1 MIFKE
6 PDYSVG
12 IEEEYYLVDL
22 ESRNLIKTVP
32 DGVWPKLEKA
42 LGDHVTREFLQ
53 CQVEIGTPVCKT
65 ITQARE
71 ELGHFRAT
79 VAEIANQF
87 DLGLIASSTH
97 PFALSG
103 QQQLTDKDRY
113 YNLAKDLQQ
122 VVRRLLISGMH
133 IHVGL
138 PDDDLRVDLM
148 SQAAYILPH
157 LLALSTS
164 SPFWRGQDT
173 GLKSYRICV
182 WNEMPRTG
190 LPTYFDTYTEYKRHV
205 EVLVESGI
213 IEDSSKIWWDIRPSH
228 KFPTLEIRIAD
239 ICTDV
244 DDGVCIAA
252 IYVCWMRMLYRLR
265 RSNQRWRTYANFL
278 IEENRWRAHRYGI
291 DEGLID
297 FGVGEVKPYDVLLAE
312 MLDIISE
319 DAQALDCVKEVNHAH
334 TILKRGTSAHNQLNI
349 YNESINKGD
358 SESDALKA
366 VVDGLIQKT
375 THGCFKK
382 SS

>member
-1 MIFKE
+1 VINQE

-22 ESRNLIKTVP
+22 DSRNLIETVP
-32 DGVWPKLEKA
+32 AGVWPKLEKA

-65 ITQARE
+65 ISQARA

-79 VAEIANQF
+79 VSDIVGEF
-87 DLGLIASSTH
+87 DMGLIASSTH

-103 QQQLTDKDRY
+103 EQQLTDKDRY
-113 YNLAKDLQQ
+113 YDLEKDLQQ

-164 SPFWRGQDT
+164 SPFWRGQNT

-205 EVLVESGI
+205 EVLISAGI
-213 IEDSSKIWWDIRPSH
+213 IQDSSKIWWDIRPSH
-228 KFPTLEIRIAD
+228 KFPTLEVRIAD

-244 DDGVCIAA
+244 DDSACIAA

-291 DEGLID
+291 DDGLID
-297 FGVGEVKPYDVLLAE
+297 FGVGEIKSYKTLLDE
-312 MLDIISE
+312 MMDIIAE
-319 DAQALDCVKEVNHAH
+319 DAQELDCVNEVKHAYK
-334 TILKRGTSAHNQLNI
+334 ILDRGTSAHNQLNI
-349 YNESINKGD
+349 YDQALTKGK
-358 SESDALKA
+358 SEQDALKD
-366 VVDGLIQKT
+366 VVDGLIAKT
-375 THGCFKK
+375 VQGCTKK
-382 SS
+382 D

>member
-1 MIFKE
+1 MISKE

-22 ESRNLIKTVP
+22 ESRNLIETVP

-65 ITQARE
+65 ISQARE
-71 ELGHFRAT
+71 ELGHFRST
-79 VAEIANQF
+79 VSEIVNEF

-103 QQQLTDKDRY
+103 EQQLTDKDRY
-113 YNLAKDLQQ
+113 YDLAKDLQQ

-205 EVLVESGI
+205 EVLVSAGI
-213 IEDSSKIWWDIRPSH
+213 IQDSSKIWWDIRPSH
-228 KFPTLEIRIAD
+228 KFSTLEVRIAD

-252 IYVCWMRMLYRLR
+252 IYACWLRMLYRLR

-291 DEGLID
+291 DDGLID
-297 FGVGEVKPYDVLLAE
+297 FGIGEIKSYKTLLDE
-312 MLDIISE
+312 MMEIISE
-319 DAQALDCVKEVNHAH
+319 DAQALDCVKEVNHAY
-334 TILKRGTSAHNQLNI
+334 TILERGTSAHNQLNI
-349 YNESINKGD
+349 YNQSIEVGKSKD
-358 SESDALKA
+358 DALKD
-366 VVDGLIQKT
+366 VVDGLIAKT
-375 THGCFKK
+375 VQGCSKK
-382 SS
+382 D

>member
-1 MIFKE
+1 MISSE

-22 ESRNLIKTVP
+22 DTRNLIKTVP

-42 LGDHVTREFLQ
+42 LGDKVTREFLQ

-65 ITQARE
+65 ISEART

-79 VAEIANQF
+79 VAEIVGKF

-97 PFALSG
+97 PFAISG
-103 QQQLTDKDRY
+103 QQHLTDKDRY

-148 SQAAYILPH
+148 GQAAYILPH

-190 LPTYFDTYTEYKRHV
+190 LPTYFETYREYKRHV
-205 EVLVESGI
+205 EVLVKAGI

-239 ICTDV
+239 VCTDV

-252 IYVCWMRMLYRLR
+252 IYICWMRMLYRLR
-265 RSNQRWRTYANFL
+265 RKNQRWRTYANFL

-297 FGVGEVKPYDVLLAE
+297 FGVGEIKPYQTLLSE

-319 DAQALDCVKEVNHAH
+319 DAEALDCVSQVNHAH
-334 TILKRGTSAHNQLNI
+334 TILERGTSAHNQLNI
-349 YNESINKGD
+349 YSETINKGFG
-358 SESDALKA
+358 EADALKA
-366 VVDGLIQKT
+366 VVDGLIEKT
-375 THGCFKK
+375 TQGCAKK
-382 SS
+382 

>member
-1 MIFKE
+1 MISKE
-6 PDYSVG
+6 PDYSIG

-22 ESRNLIKTVP
+22 ESRNLIQTVP
-32 DGVWPKLEKA
+32 SGMWPKLEKA

-65 ITQARE
+65 ISQART
-71 ELGHFRAT
+71 ELGHFRAN
-79 VAEIANQF
+79 VAQIASEF

-138 PDDDLRVDLM
+138 PDDDLRIDLM

-190 LPTYFDTYTEYKRHV
+190 LPAYFDTYTEYKRHV
-205 EVLVESGI
+205 EVLVSAGI
-213 IEDSSKIWWDIRPSH
+213 IQDSSKIWWDIRPSH

-244 DDGVCIAA
+244 DDAVCIAA
-252 IYVCWMRMLYRLR
+252 IYACWIRMLYRLR

-278 IEENRWRAHRYGI
+278 IQENRWRAHRYGI

-297 FGVGEVKPYDVLLAE
+297 FGIGEIKPHGVLIAE
-312 MLDIISE
+312 ILDIISE
-319 DAQALDCVKEVNHAH
+319 DAQALNCVKEVNHAK
-334 TILKRGTSAHNQLNI
+334 TILERGTSAHNQLNI
-349 YNESINKGD
+349 YNDSINNGKSAD
-358 SESDALKA
+358 HALKD
-366 VVDGLIQKT
+366 VVDGLIKKT
-375 THGCFKK
+375 TNNCVTK
-382 SS
+382 S

>member
-1 MIFKE
+1 MISTE
-6 PDYSVG
+6 PDYSIG

-22 ESRNLIKTVP
+22 ETRDLIKTVP

-65 ITQARE
+65 IGDARK

-79 VAEIANQF
+79 VAQIANEF

-97 PFALSG
+97 PFAISG

-190 LPTYFDTYTEYKRHV
+190 LPTYFDTYTEYKRHI
-205 EVLVESGI
+205 EVLVAAGI

-297 FGVGEVKPYDVLLAE
+297 FGVGEIKSYDTLLKE
-312 MLDIISE
+312 ILEIIAE
-319 DAQALDCVKEVNHAH
+319 DAQALDCVKEVNHAY
-334 TILKRGTSAHNQLNI
+334 TILERGTSAHNQLNI
-349 YNESINKGD
+349 HKASIDAGH
-358 SESDALKA
+358 SDTEALKA
-366 VVDGLIQKT
+366 VVDGLIEKT
-375 THGCFKK
+375 TQGCSKK
-382 SS
+382 N

>member
-1 MIFKE
+1 MISSE

-22 ESRNLIKTVP
+22 QSRNLIEKVP
-32 DGVWPKLEKA
+32 DGVWPKLEKS
-42 LGDHVTREFLQ
+42 LGEHVTREFLQ

-65 ITQARE
+65 IGEART
-71 ELGHFRAT
+71 ELGNFRAT
-79 VAEIANQF
+79 VAEIASEF

-97 PFALSG
+97 PFAISG

-113 YNLAKDLQQ
+113 YDLAKDLQQ

-148 SQAAYILPH
+148 GQAAYILPH

-164 SPFWRGQDT
+164 SPFWRGQNT

-182 WNEMPRTG
+182 WSEMPRTG
-190 LPTYFDTYTEYKRHV
+190 LPTYFETYREYKRHV
-205 EVLVESGI
+205 EVLIKAGI

-228 KFPTLEIRIAD
+228 KFPTLEMRIAD
-239 ICTDV
+239 VCTDV

-252 IYVCWMRMLYRLR
+252 IYVCWMRMLFRLR
-265 RSNQRWRTYANFL
+265 RKNQRWRIYANFL
-278 IEENRWRAHRYGI
+278 IEENCWRAHRYGI

-297 FGVGEVKPYDVLLAE
+297 FGVGEIKPYDILLDE

-319 DAQALDCVKEVNHAH
+319 DAQALDCVKEVNHAY
-334 TILKRGTSAHNQLNI
+334 TILERGTSAHRQLNI
-349 YNESINKGD
+349 YTESIKNGY
-358 SESDALKA
+358 SEVDALNA

-375 THGCFKK
+375 VEGCTKK
-382 SS
+382 A

>member
-1 MIFKE
+1 MISKE

-22 ESRNLIKTVP
+22 ESRNLIETVP
-32 DGVWPKLEKA
+32 NGVWPKLEKA

-65 ITQARE
+65 ISQARE
-71 ELGHFRAT
+71 ELGHFRST
-79 VAEIANQF
+79 VSEIVNEF

-103 QQQLTDKDRY
+103 EQQLTDKDRY
-113 YNLAKDLQQ
+113 YDLAKDLQQ

-205 EVLVESGI
+205 EVLVSAGI
-213 IEDSSKIWWDIRPSH
+213 IQDSSKIWWDIRPSH

-252 IYVCWMRMLYRLR
+252 IYTCWLRMLYRLR

-291 DEGLID
+291 DAGLID
-297 FGVGEVKPYDVLLAE
+297 FGVGKIVSYKSLLDE
-312 MLDIISE
+312 MMEIISE
-319 DAQALDCVKEVNHAH
+319 DAQALDCVKEVNHAY
-334 TILKRGTSAHNQLNI
+334 TILERGTSAHNQLNI
-349 YNESINKGD
+349 YNQSIENGKPKD
-358 SESDALKA
+358 DALND
-366 VVDGLIQKT
+366 VVDGLIAKT
-375 THGCFKK
+375 IQGCSKK
-382 SS
+382 D

>member
-1 MIFKE
+1 MISKE

-22 ESRNLIKTVP
+22 ESRDLIKTVP

-65 ITQARE
+65 IGGARK

-79 VAEIANQF
+79 VAEIANEF

-97 PFALSG
+97 PFAISG
-103 QQQLTDKDRY
+103 RSQLTDKDRY

-190 LPTYFDTYTEYKRHV
+190 LPTYFDSYTEYKRHV
-205 EVLVESGI
+205 EVLVSAGI

-297 FGVGEVKPYDVLLAE
+297 FGVGEIKSYKTLLTE
-312 MLDIISE
+312 IVDIISE
-319 DAQALDCVKEVNHAH
+319 DAQALGCVNEVNHAF
-334 TILKRGTSAHNQLNI
+334 TILERGTSAHNQLNI
-349 YNESINKGD
+349 YHESINAGD
-358 SESDALKA
+358 NEADALNA

-375 THGCFKK
+375 TQGCIKK
-382 SS
+382 S